1 MKNPNVACVIMVI
14 ALVLSILIGG
24 HRSLS
29 AEASKVEDIF
39 YNGVDG
45 DGIGVS
51 SDLEYRAALAYA
63 LVTVAK
69 RYLPADDADIEA
81 VLDAC
86 SALEN
91 AKNPTE
97 KLEANRRLQ
106 SACEALYKRLDKVDL
121 SERDAGYRSNL
132 MTDLNSRNDIISKD
146 GYNQKAGQFNTQLK
160 RFPAN
165 IIGRATGIRPFALGK

>member
-14 ALVLSILIGG
+14 AIVLSVLIGG

-45 DGIGVS
+45 DGIGVN
-51 SDLEYRAALAYA
+51 SDLDHRAALAYA

-91 AKNPTE
+91 AKIQRRSSKQT
-97 KLEANRRLQ
+97 AGSNRLVRRCIKGLIK
-106 SACEALYKRLDKVDL
+106 S
-121 SERDAGYRSNL
+121 
-132 MTDLNSRNDIISKD
+132 I
-146 GYNQKAGQFNTQLK
+146 
-160 RFPAN
+160 
-165 IIGRATGIRPFALGK
+165 